1 MIVSASGVTHPN
13 GDANW
18 PKRTGTS
25 SAVPTATTGRRTTMS
40 RATVCGVHAS
50 DFVINRYCEAALEIG
65 PSEDGRCRFVTF
77 DWPEVEHV

>member
-1 MIVSASGVTHPN
+1 
-13 GDANW
+13 
-18 PKRTGTS
+18 
-25 SAVPTATTGRRTTMS
+25 MS